1 MAILVLLT
9 ALLSLSIAS
18 AHASN
23 GLNVQALSRFDQPWA
38 MTFLPDGRMLVTE
51 KPGQLQLVSAD
62 GLRKIAVD
70 GVPAVSYGGQ
80 GGLGDVVTHPNFE
93 ANRVVYLSYAEAG
106 DNGHSGAAVLRAKLD
121 ESSPGKP
128 TLAGAKV
135 IWRQVPKVSGRGHF
149 GHRMAFS
156 PDGFLFISSG
166 ERQKFDPSQDMK
178 QNLGKIVRLND
189 DGSVPKDN
197 PFYSQ
202 GGVAAQVWS
211 LGHRNPLGLAFDE
224 KGQLWNH
231 EMGPRGGDEFN
242 RVKRGANY
250 GYPTVSN
257 GRHYSGRNIP
267 DHNTRPEFEAPV
279 LWWPP
284 VISPGGLTFYSGDV
298 FKDWRG
304 NALIA
309 GLSAGALIRID
320 MTPGNIREVQ
330 RFNMQRRIREV
341 EQGPTGAVWLLED
354 GGNGRLLKLMPP
366 GS

>member
-1 MAILVLLT
+1 
-9 ALLSLSIAS
+9 
-18 AHASN
+18 
-23 GLNVQALSRFDQPWA
+23 
-38 MTFLPDGRMLVTE
+38 
-51 KPGQLQLVSAD
+51 
-62 GLRKIAVD
+62 
-70 GVPAVSYGGQ
+70 
-80 GGLGDVVTHPNFE
+80 
-93 ANRVVYLSYAEAG
+93 
-106 DNGHSGAAVLRAKLD
+106 
-121 ESSPGKP
+121 
-128 TLAGAKV
+128 
-135 IWRQVPKVSGRGHF
+135 
-149 GHRMAFS
+149 
-156 PDGFLFISSG
+156 
-166 ERQKFDPSQDMK
+166 MK

-189 DGSVPKDN
+189 DGSVPTDN
-197 PFYSQ
+197 PFHSQ

-224 KGQLWNH
+224 QGQLWNH

-279 LWWPP
+279 LWWTP
-284 VISPGGLTFYSGDV
+284 VISPGGLAFYSGDV

-320 MTPGNIREVQ
+320 MTPGNIRELK
-330 RFNMQRRIREV
+330 RYDMRRRIREV
-341 EQGPTGAVWLLED
+341 EQGPDGAVWLLED

-366 GS
+366 GN